1 MRKEEL
7 FNYVCKSVSEGIH
20 IVNKEGR
27 TLLYNDVMSE
37 LEGSRKKESSTI
49 IKAMETGK
57 PIVDNIEEWW
67 NKDGKGITTI
77 NSAWPIFEDGKIV
90 GAVEVARDVSRVR
103 ELIDDFVCVDSN
115 VCKDGFED
123 MCTFDDIVGD
133 SPRLSKAKEIGRM
146 ASRTSSNVLII
157 GESGT
162 GKELFAEAIH
172 NYSDR
177 RNMPYI
183 VENCAAIPANLLE
196 SLLFGTVKGAFTGA
210 IDRIGLFQQADGGT
224 LVLDEI
230 NSMPMSLQSKLLR
243 VLQEGR
249 FRPIGGEKEEEV
261 NVRIIAITNKDPLEL
276 IRKGKLR
283 EDLFYRLSV
292 VNLFIPPLRKRGK
305 EDIDLLTEFFI
316 KNISGE
322 LMKRDITISDEMMEY
337 FYSYSWPGNVRELE
351 NIIEGAINLLNDG
364 EKITLRHLPYYL
376 KNDVKFLEGFPRDT
390 KSNSIE
396 SIIEE
401 DISLHDYLDC
411 IEKEIVKEALDMA
424 DGNVTKAAK
433 ILKIT
438 RQSLQYKIDKK

>member
-1 MRKEEL
+1 
-7 FNYVCKSVSEGIH
+7 
-20 IVNKEGR
+20 
-27 TLLYNDVMSE
+27 
-37 LEGSRKKESSTI
+37 
-49 IKAMETGK
+49 
-57 PIVDNIEEWW
+57 
-67 NKDGKGITTI
+67 
-77 NSAWPIFEDGKIV
+77 
-90 GAVEVARDVSRVR
+90 
-103 ELIDDFVCVDSN
+103 
-115 VCKDGFED
+115 
-123 MCTFDDIVGD
+123 
-133 SPRLSKAKEIGRM
+133 M
-146 ASRTSSNVLII
+146 ASRSSSNVLII

-162 GKELFAEAIH
+162 EKELFAEAIH
-172 NYSDR
+172 NASDR
-177 RNMPYI
+177 RSRPYI
-183 VENCAAIPANLLE
+183 VENCAAIPATLLE
-196 SLLFGTVKGAFTGA
+196 SLLFGTAKGAFTGA